1 MPANPP
7 VAKQSYGERLA
18 AWLCDGP
25 GLHRVVCAV
34 VFAAAIFLANQLF
47 HYLLDH
53 DHFRAKHM
61 AADALSGAV
70 IGYFA
75 LRLLE
80 AERRYR
86 EHMFE
91 RLRIIRELNHQVRN
105 SLEVI
110 AMSAYSTRDRV
121 LFGAID
127 DSVQRIQRALREVL
141 GPAKPESRKPPGTEQ
156 AGGEPQGGSRS
167 A

>member
-1 MPANPP
+1 MPASSPA
-7 VAKQSYGERLA
+7 AKQSYGERVA
-18 AWLCDGP
+18 AWLCDGR
-25 GLHRVVCAV
+25 GLHRVIAAV
-34 VFAAAIFLANQLF
+34 LFGAAIFVVTQLF

-53 DHFRAKHM
+53 DQFRAKHM
-61 AADALSGAV
+61 AADALSGAI

-86 EHMFE
+86 EHMIE

-127 DSVQRIQRALREVL
+127 DSVQRIQRALREIL
-141 GPAKPESRKPPGTEQ
+141 GPAKPEPRKPPATDD
-156 AGGEPQGGSRS
+156 AGGQSPDTARS